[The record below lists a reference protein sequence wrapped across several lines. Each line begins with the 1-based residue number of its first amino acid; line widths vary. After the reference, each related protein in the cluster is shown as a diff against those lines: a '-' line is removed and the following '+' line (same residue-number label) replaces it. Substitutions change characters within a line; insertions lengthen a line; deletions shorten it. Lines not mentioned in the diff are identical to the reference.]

1 MKIKPSTARRRARSK
16 KSTRENLSLHRTA
29 SSLASWSTLASSSVF
44 TSMVIFLLMMEVQ
57 CSALLATFPRSTR
70 GRIRLCSTR
79 ESTRIQRR
87 KRWRQ
92 GTCEQLSAIR
102 SLGSVSSQM
111 IFCVL
116 GYFSSVESPALLG
129 WNSRARDGFNSNF
142 PMGILP
148 LEAHFP
154 NVHPAPLTYPGP
166 YFVHAHWIFSVW
178 ILFHDIIIFKLQ

>member
-70 GRIRLCSTR
+70 

-129 WNSRARDGFNSNF
+129 WNSRARD
-142 PMGILP
+142 
-148 LEAHFP
+148 
-154 NVHPAPLTYPGP
+154 
-166 YFVHAHWIFSVW
+166 SVW